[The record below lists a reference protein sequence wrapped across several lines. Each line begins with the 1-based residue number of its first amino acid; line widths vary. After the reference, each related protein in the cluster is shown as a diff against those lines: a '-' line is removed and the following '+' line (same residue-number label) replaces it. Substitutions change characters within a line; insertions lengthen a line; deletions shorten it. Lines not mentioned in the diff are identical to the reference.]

1 MAHSPI
7 MVKEEKSHQI
17 FVLMAMTGDKNEK
30 GILKVSSASVFV
42 SVNTVNMPYACTRI
56 LSAGSRKVN

>member
-30 GILKVSSASVFV
+30 GILKVSSASVLGAF
-42 SVNTVNMPYACTRI
+42 PKYDKR
-56 LSAGSRKVN
+56 